1 MKIGDET
8 MFVPHAVRYGMKKE
22 IKAKPVPGIVV
33 WIHPELRFAVV
44 ERDTGWYKYRECIR
58 LSRAER
64 TKLK

>member
-1 MKIGDET
+1 MKVGDGA

-22 IKAKPVPGIVV
+22 IKAQPVPGIVV

-44 ERDTGWYKYRECIR
+44 ERNTGWYKYRECIR

-64 TKLK
+64 KKSK

>member
-22 IKAKPVPGIVV
+22 IKAKPVPGVVV

-44 ERDTGWYKYRECIR
+44 ERDTGRYKYRECIR

-64 TKLK
+64 KKSK